1 MERKFQK
8 EIEGIY
14 RLKVPF
20 EDLYT
25 SVFLIAAKEENTLV
39 DCGTY
44 GSDVD
49 EIILPA
55 LRAFGLRLEDIR
67 YLILTHS
74 HGDHAGGL
82 ERMLERAPHLETVRE
97 ICEITLDGVTMYEM
111 KGHTR
116 DCIGVLD
123 MRTNTLISGDGL
135 QGAGI
140 GKYRCNLENK
150 EEYLKTI
157 EKIAQDE
164 RIKNVL
170 FSHAYEP
177 WHQDGVFGR
186 KNVEKIL
193 RDCKNYV

>member
-1 MERKFQK
+1 MEKKFQK

-25 SVFLIAAKEENTLV
+25 SVFLIAAKEGNALV

-49 EIILPA
+49 ESILPA
-55 LRAFGLRLEDIR
+55 LRAFGLRLDDIR

-97 ICEITLDGVTMYEM
+97 IREIALDGVTMYEM

-116 DCIGVLD
+116 DCIGALD

-140 GKYRCNLENK
+140 GRYRCNLESK
-150 EEYLKTI
+150 EEYLTTI
-157 EKIAQDE
+157 EKIEQDE

-177 WHQDGVFGR
+177 WRQDGAFGR